1 MANTTSN
8 TMNINTFAN
17 TLASATRKTLEAST
31 PFHTCYVG
39 ADATGKKQ
47 LRSEWMLGYV
57 AGTLQVDAGA
67 AERILSKGKGAG
79 AKPEHVKAID
89 RATADFRYHI
99 VRPDAKAVTPS
110 DEIAVPKHIAAL
122 AAQLAAA
129 CQEYE
134 GARKLASTAVANAF
148 AK

>member
-1 MANTTSN
+1 MTKTV
-8 TMNINTFAN
+8 NINTFAN
-17 TLASATRKTLEAST
+17 LLASATRKTLEAST
-31 PFHTCYVG
+31 PYHEAFNG
-39 ADATGKKQ
+39 ADAAGKKQ

-57 AGTLQVDAGA
+57 AGTLQVDAGH

-99 VRPDAKAVTPS
+99 VRPDAKGAKPS
-110 DEIAVPKHIAAL
+110 DELAVPKHIAAL
-122 AAQLAAA
+122 AAQLAMA
-129 CQEYE
+129 CAEYE